1 MRNVVQTVASAADG
15 LAFEQELFRAN
26 GPKFGIWRA
35 SEPSLVCPSA
45 YAQRVEFKSGSQQSM
60 AAGWPIHFRPTGG
73 GTVPQGPGIDNL
85 VLAFDAPRGS
95 TIDESYRL
103 LTRVLK
109 RGLSEELEIGE
120 TPGSFCD
127 GAWNLSYKGQKLI
140 GTAQR
145 WRPKR
150 GDPARVLAHAM
161 ILTTD
166 TFHKGARAVAAFHKT
181 LKLKPIKS
189 DAHTSLEAAIG
200 VSKLPTTALFA
211 AAQEEFE
218 AQFA

>member
-1 MRNVVQTVASAADG
+1 MRTVVQTVASAADG
-15 LAFEQELFRAN
+15 LAFEQDLFMSA
-26 GPKFGIWRA
+26 GPKVGVWRA
-35 SEPSLVCPSA
+35 REHSLVCPRA
-45 YAQRVEFKSGSQQSM
+45 YVKHAEFESGRQQSH
-60 AAGWPIHFRPTGG
+60 AAGWPVFLRTTGG

-85 VLAFDAPRGS
+85 ILAFDAPRGS

-109 RGLSEELEIGE
+109 RGLSAELDIGE

-127 GAWNLSYKGQKLI
+127 GAWNLSFKGQKLI

-150 GDPARVLAHAM
+150 GQPARVLAHAV

-166 TFHKGARAVAAFHKT
+166 TFYKGARAVAALHET
-181 LKLKPIKS
+181 LKLMPIKS

-200 VSKLPTTALFA
+200 VSELPTTALFA
-211 AAQEEFE
+211 AAKEEFA

>member
-1 MRNVVQTVASAADG
+1 MRTVVQTVASAADG
-15 LAFEQELFRAN
+15 LAFEQELFRAS
-26 GPKFGIWRA
+26 GPRFGVWHA

-45 YAQRVEFKSGSQQSM
+45 YERREEFESGSQQSKL
-60 AAGWPIHFRPTGG
+60 AGWPVHLRPTGG

-85 VLAFDAPRGS
+85 VLAFDAPPGS
-95 TIDESYRL
+95 TIDDSYRM
-103 LTRVLK
+103 LTRVLR
-109 RGLSEELEIGE
+109 RGLSAELEIGE

-166 TFHKGARAVAAFHKT
+166 TYHKGARAVSAFHKGAELITSPTGRHT
-181 LKLKPIKS
+181 LMK
-189 DAHTSLEAAIG
+189 A
-200 VSKLPTTALFA
+200 
-211 AAQEEFE
+211 
-218 AQFA
+218 